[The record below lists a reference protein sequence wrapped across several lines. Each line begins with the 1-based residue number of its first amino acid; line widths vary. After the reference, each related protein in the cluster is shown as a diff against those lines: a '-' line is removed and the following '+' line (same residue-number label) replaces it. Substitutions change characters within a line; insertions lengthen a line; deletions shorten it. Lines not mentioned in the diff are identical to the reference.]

1 MKGLSLC
8 QKLGSFCLLLAVC
21 VLVVG
26 CGGNPVD
33 SIIKEEKAIVE
44 EQKSGKLKGDELKT
58 RMEAL
63 KTKINNLTDAQKK
76 EYLERKLKEAFGDIK
91 LP

>member
-26 CGGNPVD
+26 CGGSPVD
-33 SIIKEEKAIVE
+33 SVINEEKAIME
-44 EQKSGKLKGDELKT
+44 ETKSGKLKGDELKT
-58 RMEAL
+58 RTEAL
-63 KTKINNLTDAQKK
+63 KKKLESLTDAQKK
-76 EYLERKLKEAFGDIK
+76 EYLERKLKEAFKDIK
-91 LP
+91 MP